1 MEILEVMELPAEI
14 KDLAGKISTNK
25 QEEVKRVLSQIF
37 IGTSDWE
44 MQVDAIEVKGIDDK
58 MSIALADAAR
68 KNAKN
73 ARVDAEKIF
82 DAKRADVQFK
92 KIEFDIEDKI
102 WLKGKQIMQLR
113 FKCIE
118 EKAEWKANYVKRFE
132 AEQKEL
138 RAQKRINE
146 VSKFSEI
153 NRFEFENMSE
163 ESFSSFLLGLKNTHD
178 AKIEAA
184 RIAEE
189 NRLAK
194 EKADTEAREQQRL
207 ENIAL
212 KEAAE
217 KRAKE
222 YEAEKAK
229 ADAEKKE
236 IEAKAQAER
245 DEAAAEARKLQA
257 ENDAKLKAER
267 DARAKLEVDLKA
279 KADAELKA
287 EQDKAAAL
295 ETELGMGDKDKF
307 DALIKDLETIQTKYT
322 FKSKKYKAIQLVV
335 NELLNKTINHVI
347 SK

>member
-25 QEEVKRVLSQIF
+25 QEEVKRVLNQIF
-37 IGTSDWE
+37 IGTSGWE

-82 DAKRADVQFK
+82 DAKRAEVQFK

-138 RAQKRINE
+138 RTQIRINE

-163 ESFSSFLLGLKNTHD
+163 ESFASFLLGLKNTHD
-178 AKIEAA
+178 AKIEAS

-194 EKADTEAREQQRL
+194 EKADAEAREQQRL

-236 IEAKAQAER
+236 FEAKAQAER
-245 DEAAAEARKLQA
+245 DEAAAVAKKIQA

-267 DARAKLEVDLKA
+267 DARAKLEADLKA

-307 DALIKDLETIQTKYT
+307 DALIKDLEAIQTKYT